1 MEKIKEGNIITD
13 NLVVEKTNKTLDEWY
28 KILDEKGAKK
38 MKHNEIFDL
47 ISNTPGLK
55 SLSQWNQNL
64 LATSYEWSRNIKKR
78 GEKNGS
84 FEISVSKTISVN
96 ISSLYLA
103 WIEDKQ
109 RNKWLKNEKIRIRK
123 ATENKSAR
131 ITWTDNITSL
141 SVDFYPKGEAKS
153 QVVVQHMK
161 IDDPKKANQLK
172 EYWNNVLMKLKALLE
187 K

>member
-1 MEKIKEGNIITD
+1 MS
-13 NLVVEKTNKTLDEWY
+13 
-28 KILDEKGAKK
+28 AKLFLL
-38 MKHNEIFDL
+38 IF
-47 ISNTPGLK
+47 
-55 SLSQWNQNL
+55 
-64 LATSYEWSRNIKKR
+64 
-78 GEKNGS
+78 
-84 FEISVSKTISVN
+84 
-96 ISSLYLA
+96 SSLYLA